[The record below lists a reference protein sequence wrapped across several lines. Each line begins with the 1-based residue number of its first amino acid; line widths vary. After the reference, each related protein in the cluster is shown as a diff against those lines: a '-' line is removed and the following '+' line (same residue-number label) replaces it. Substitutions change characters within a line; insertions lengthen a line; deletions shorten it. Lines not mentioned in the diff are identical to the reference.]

1 MLLPEALHAPSHV
14 GLLGAGHFVQCQGQ
28 WREQGV
34 HDRAAALTLSSGVAS
49 RRQRTVSVRGTG
61 AVTSVGS
68 PGVPRRKMPY
78 FCSARW
84 RPCAFGTHVRR
95 SGVDLLASEND
106 LVKQGRSTLHF
117 VFYVLVYGHG

>member
-14 GLLGAGHFVQCQGQ
+14 GMLGAGHFRQCKGQ

-34 HDRAAALTLSSGVAS
+34 HDRVTAVTGSSGVAS
-49 RRQRTVSVRGTG
+49 RRQLPVRVCGTG

-78 FCSARW
+78 FVLL
-84 RPCAFGTHVRR
+84 GGGHVPLAHI
-95 SGVDLLASEND
+95 SGNLM
-106 LVKQGRSTLHF
+106 
-117 VFYVLVYGHG
+117 

>member
-1 MLLPEALHAPSHV
+1 MLLSEALHAPNHV

-34 HDRAAALTLSSGVAS
+34 HDRAAAVIVSSGVAS
-49 RRQRTVSVRGTG
+49 RRQRPVSVRGAE

-78 FCSARW
+78 F
-84 RPCAFGTHVRR
+84 FLLGGGHVPLAHT
-95 SGVDLLASEND
+95 SGDLM
-106 LVKQGRSTLHF
+106 
-117 VFYVLVYGHG
+117 

>member
-34 HDRAAALTLSSGVAS
+34 HDRAAALTVSSGVAS
-49 RRQRTVSVRGTG
+49 RRQRPVRVRGTG

-78 FCSARW
+78 LSLL
-84 RPCAFGTHVRR
+84 GGGHVPLAHM
-95 SGVDLLASEND
+95 SGDLM
-106 LVKQGRSTLHF
+106 
-117 VFYVLVYGHG
+117 

>member
-34 HDRAAALTLSSGVAS
+34 HDRAAAPTVNSGIAS
-49 RRQRTVSVRGTG
+49 RRQSPVSVPGTG
-61 AVTSVGS
+61 AVTSVAS

-78 FCSARW
+78 FVLL
-84 RPCAFGTHVRR
+84 GGGHVPLAHM
-95 SGVDLLASEND
+95 SGDLM
-106 LVKQGRSTLHF
+106 
-117 VFYVLVYGHG
+117 

>member
-34 HDRAAALTLSSGVAS
+34 HDRAAALTVSSGVAS
-49 RRQRTVSVRGTG
+49 RRQKPVRVRGTG

-68 PGVPRRKMPY
+68 PGVPRRRMPY
-78 FCSARW
+78 F
-84 RPCAFGTHVRR
+84 FLLGGGHVPLAHM
-95 SGVDLLASEND
+95 SGDLM
-106 LVKQGRSTLHF
+106 
-117 VFYVLVYGHG
+117 